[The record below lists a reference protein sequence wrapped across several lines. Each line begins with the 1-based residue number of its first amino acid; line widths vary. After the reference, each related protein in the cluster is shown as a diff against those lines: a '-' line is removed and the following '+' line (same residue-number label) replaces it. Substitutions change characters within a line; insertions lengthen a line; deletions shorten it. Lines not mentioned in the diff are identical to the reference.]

1 MEKEIKGI
9 PVREKIEKTLSE
21 DISKLKTLNIVPKV
35 ATIRVGT
42 DSGQIFYEKAIT
54 KRADKYGILTEN
66 IVFDEYVNEE
76 VIEEKIRALNEDNDI
91 HGIIVFMPL
100 PKHIDSMRISSLIS
114 PSKDIDAITDISY
127 ARLLS
132 GRDRENTFFACT
144 AESCME
150 ILKNNGYDVSGKRV
164 TIFGRSLRVGKPLM
178 LMMMNDN
185 ATVTVCHTKTL
196 EEDAI
201 SLSKN
206 ADIVILATGN
216 TGGYDRRF
224 FKDGQIVVDVGTGA
238 GKDGKI
244 AGDLN
249 VSDLMDSEIDIR
261 YTPVPG
267 GVGAVTTTILL
278 RNVVKAARNNI
289 KNI

>member
-1 MEKEIKGI
+1 MEKEIRGI

-21 DISKLKTLNIVPKV
+21 DISKLKTSNIVPKV
-35 ATIRVGT
+35 ATIRAGA
-42 DSGQIFYEKAIT
+42 DSGQIFYEKAIA
-54 KRADKYGILTEN
+54 KRAVKYGISVEN
-66 IVFDEYVNEE
+66 LVFDQDVDEKE
-76 VIEEKIRALNEDNDI
+76 VENRIRELNEDKDV

-100 PKHIDSMRISSLIS
+100 PKHLDSMKISSLIS
-114 PSKDIDAITDISY
+114 PDKDIDAITDISY
-127 ARLLS
+127 SRLLS
-132 GRDRENTFFACT
+132 GRDKESTFFACT

-150 ILKNNGYDVSGKRV
+150 ILKNNGYDVSGKKV

-185 ATVTVCHTKTL
+185 ATVTVCHTRTSM
-196 EEDAI
+196 EDAI
-201 SLSKN
+201 NASRT
-206 ADIVILATGN
+206 ADIVVLATGN

-224 FKDGQIVVDVGTGA
+224 FRDGQIVVDVGTGA

-249 VSDLMDSEIDIR
+249 IEDIMDAGIDIR

-278 RNVVKAARNNI
+278 RNVVKAARNIN
-289 KNI
+289 K